1 MTPLVGAKTQ
11 EKLDTSDLDDPAG
24 GVKLIKG
31 KASFL
36 TPPAIGKFAFGH
48 GCVSEAAAGSPFGYT
63 DFPAYSDT
71 LGTREKCHCN
81 QIVTLSRGVL

>member
-1 MTPLVGAKTQ
+1 MTPLVGANIR

-36 TPPAIGKFAFGH
+36 TLP
-48 GCVSEAAAGSPFGYT
+48 AGS
-63 DFPAYSDT
+63 
-71 LGTREKCHCN
+71 R
-81 QIVTLSRGVL
+81 